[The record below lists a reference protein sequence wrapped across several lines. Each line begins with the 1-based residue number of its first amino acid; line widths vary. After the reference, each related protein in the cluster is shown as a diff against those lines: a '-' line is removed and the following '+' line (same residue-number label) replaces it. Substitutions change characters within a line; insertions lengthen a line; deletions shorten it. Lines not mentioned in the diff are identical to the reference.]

1 MRGIILAAGR
11 GSRMKHLTSE
21 RPKCMV
27 KLRGKPLIEWQLE
40 ALRAAGINDIAIV
53 TGYRHEL
60 LSSYKLTKFHN
71 ARWTETNMVASLAC
85 ADKWLR
91 SEPSIVSYSDIFYES
106 SAVTSLIDCPGSLAV
121 TYDPNWLSIWEKRF
135 EDPLSDAETFSLNSS
150 NQIIEIGNKPKTAKE
165 VQGHLQKVGG
175 KLIFS
180 GQVSR
185 LMLGE
190 VEELWD
196 WIAIAEYPSRKAMRS
211 MIMDKDYRKSE
222 EHRSAGLAGQLNIET
237 KPHQ

>member
-1 MRGIILAAGR
+1 
-11 GSRMKHLTSE
+11 MKVE
-21 RPKCMV
+21 N
-27 KLRGKPLIEWQLE
+27 KLRPNAKQMAGFLLGDTKTTIHMVNLLKFKGKAEYEDGRQTDLTGQE
-40 ALRAAGINDIAIV
+40 A
-53 TGYRHEL
+53 Y
-60 LSSYKLTKFHN
+60 
-71 ARWTETNMVASLAC
+71 
-85 ADKWLR
+85 
-91 SEPSIVSYSDIFYES
+91 
-106 SAVTSLIDCPGSLAV
+106 
-121 TYDPNWLSIWEKRF
+121 
-135 EDPLSDAETFSLNSS
+135 
-150 NQIIEIGNKPKTAKE
+150 QIYAKE

-222 EHRSAGLAGQLNIET
+222 EHRSAGLAGQLSIET

>member
-1 MRGIILAAGR
+1 
-11 GSRMKHLTSE
+11 MKVE
-21 RPKCMV
+21 N
-27 KLRGKPLIEWQLE
+27 KLRPNAKQMAGFLLGDTKTTIHMVNLLKFKGKAEYEDGRQTDLTGQE
-40 ALRAAGINDIAIV
+40 A
-53 TGYRHEL
+53 Y
-60 LSSYKLTKFHN
+60 
-71 ARWTETNMVASLAC
+71 
-85 ADKWLR
+85 
-91 SEPSIVSYSDIFYES
+91 
-106 SAVTSLIDCPGSLAV
+106 
-121 TYDPNWLSIWEKRF
+121 
-135 EDPLSDAETFSLNSS
+135 
-150 NQIIEIGNKPKTAKE
+150 QIYAKE

-222 EHRSAGLAGQLNIET
+222 EHRSGGLAGQLNIET

>member
-1 MRGIILAAGR
+1 
-11 GSRMKHLTSE
+11 MKVE
-21 RPKCMV
+21 N
-27 KLRGKPLIEWQLE
+27 KLRPNAKQMAGFLLGDTKTAIHMVNLLKFKDKAEYKDGRQTDLTGQE
-40 ALRAAGINDIAIV
+40 A
-53 TGYRHEL
+53 Y
-60 LSSYKLTKFHN
+60 
-71 ARWTETNMVASLAC
+71 
-85 ADKWLR
+85 
-91 SEPSIVSYSDIFYES
+91 
-106 SAVTSLIDCPGSLAV
+106 
-121 TYDPNWLSIWEKRF
+121 
-135 EDPLSDAETFSLNSS
+135 
-150 NQIIEIGNKPKTAKE
+150 QIYAKE
-165 VQGHLQKVGG
+165 VQEHLQKVGG